1 MINQTRN
8 PESNFNFSN
17 AVGFEVFA
25 SLDLSSTTSA
35 TFQLKLDGTTSE
47 SETGTYVI
55 NWYSEMTNSGN
66 NNLVAYRVQ
75 FKPTASSTWIDAC
88 DLDILVTRA
97 EAFEIMSGFRVFEI
111 TAPDTIDFRVQYARI
126 DATARIRNANLY
138 IFRVAT

>member
-25 SLDLSSTTSA
+25 SLGLSSTTST
-35 TFQLKLDGTTSE
+35 TFQTKLSGTTSE

-75 FKPTASSTWIDAC
+75 FKPTTSATWLDAC

-111 TAPDTIDFRVQYARI
+111 TISDTIDFRVQYRRI
-126 DATARIRNANLY
+126 NATARIRNVNLY